1 MHHMSALSRRSLV
14 TSAATLPALA
24 LPAVAVA
31 AVNLPAWQAPA
42 LVEQSTKPD
51 RIFAAIEAHRN
62 SIIEMFRADRAYF
75 DLNCN
80 TPEYAAAVA
89 AARPFSDAHTDRE
102 NELVATTPTSMAGV
116 LALVAYIDD
125 LYACKVAL
133 PEEPTQWYTNPGMFS
148 EGWEL
153 DEVVWP
159 HNGKPLNMPMIFW
172 IMRNVREALENLSV
186 QS

>member
-1 MHHMSALSRRSLV
+1 MTESNFIKNPERHSAFCSGAFHIVNMRKMHHMSALSRRSLG

-89 AARPFSDAHTDRE
+89 AARPFSDAHTDRGSE
-102 NELVATTPTSMAGV
+102 ARRNDT
-116 LALVAYIDD
+116 D
-125 LYACKVAL
+125 LD
-133 PEEPTQWYTNPGMFS
+133 
-148 EGWEL
+148 GWGL
-153 DEVVWP
+153 
-159 HNGKPLNMPMIFW
+159 GASRLC
-172 IMRNVREALENLSV
+172 
-186 QS
+186 